1 MAVIRL
7 NRFIAQ
13 SGICSRR
20 KADILIQEGKVKVN
34 GNTIKELGTHID
46 PEKDIVEVE
55 GKIIK
60 PDDKKIYIKIYKPVG
75 YLSELGKDKFGRK
88 TLTDLLNEIGIR
100 KKLFPVGRLDY
111 NSEGLLLLTN
121 DGDFA
126 NKVAH
131 PKNEIKKVYN
141 VEVYPVVDDKT
152 FNKMLNGIELE
163 DGFFKP
169 DKLKIIKNTDKT
181 TWLKFEIHS
190 GKKRILRRYVSK
202 FGHRV
207 KRLIRIKIDNID
219 LENLKP
225 FQFKHLTKEEVKGIY
240 EKRNNTK

>member
-1 MAVIRL
+1 MAVVRL

-34 GNTIKELGTHID
+34 GIIVKELGIQIN

-60 PDDKKIYIKIYKPVG
+60 PDEKKIYIKIYKPVG
-75 YLSELGKDKFGRK
+75 YLSELGKDKFRRK
-88 TLTDLLNEIGIR
+88 TLTDLLNEIGI
-100 KKLFPVGRLDY
+100 KEKLFPIGRLDY

-126 NKVAH
+126 NKIAH

-141 VEVYPVVDDKT
+141 VEVYPIIDNET
-152 FNKMLNGIELE
+152 FNKMLDGIELE

-169 DKLKIIKNTDKT
+169 DKLEIIKNTAKT
-181 TWLKFEIHS
+181 TWLRFEIHS
-190 GKKRILRRYVSK
+190 GKKRILRRYISK
-202 FGHRV
+202 FGHKV
-207 KRLIRIKIDNID
+207 KRLIRIKIDGIN

-225 FQFKHLTKEEVKGIY
+225 YQFKYLTKEEVKGIY